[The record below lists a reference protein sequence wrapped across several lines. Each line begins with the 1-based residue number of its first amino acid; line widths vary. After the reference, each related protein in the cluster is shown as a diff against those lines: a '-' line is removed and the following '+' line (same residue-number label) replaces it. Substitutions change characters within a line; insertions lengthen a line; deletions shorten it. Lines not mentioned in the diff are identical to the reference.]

1 MERRFW
7 TAEDLEQKRATL
19 HSRVQDSTRRRTNL
33 SASYIWYESEEGIF
47 SGEQYILV
55 EKRTVK
61 ERERK
66 ELKRTESED
75 LEWGLETE
83 KKDEK
88 KTERDAGRCK

>member
-1 MERRFW
+1 M
-7 TAEDLEQKRATL
+7 
-19 HSRVQDSTRRRTNL
+19 
-33 SASYIWYESEEGIF
+33 
-47 SGEQYILV
+47 
-55 EKRTVK
+55 K